1 MIKVK
6 YNFVKILTLL
16 LIILFLLV
24 SNTFK
29 NISNIFNNNF
39 DRRIENV
46 YGFCGDES
54 IGYLKFIKEKYNLNK
69 NPKIINYIHTPN
81 VSWSIINP
89 KYIGSN
95 SKHLILLNYPG
106 YTLRVRY
113 TDLSKNTFEIKNLY
127 FYKDK
132 INSINNI
139 IFHFKERTDNDFS
152 LELFS
157 FSKLRKKKL
166 IQEVLK
172 GRKISEKEY
181 KFYVNLKINEID
193 PNTNNLVFKIQNL
206 NGVEVTK
213 VTIEAENKININDFE
228 LIDQYEKCF
237 LLR

>member
-6 YNFVKILTLL
+6 YNIIKILTLL
-16 LIILFLLV
+16 LIILFILA

-46 YGFCGDES
+46 YGFCGNES

-106 YTLRVRY
+106 YTLRLGY
-113 TDLSKNTFEIKNLY
+113 TDLSNNTFEIKNLY

-139 IFHFKERTDNDFS
+139 IFHFKEKTDNDFS

-206 NGVEVTK
+206 DGVEVTK

>member
-6 YNFVKILTLL
+6 YNIIKILTLL
-16 LIILFLLV
+16 LIILFILA

-29 NISNIFNNNF
+29 NISNIFNNKF

-46 YGFCGDES
+46 YGFCGNES

-106 YTLRVRY
+106 YTLRVGY

-139 IFHFKERTDNDFS
+139 IFHFKEKTDNDFS